1 MAINVD
7 MKINRL
13 PRARDK
19 EVKGD
24 ILKETC
30 YFFRLFIVKKGK
42 VTQYQSGRSNFTSRC
57 VIFAAVTTVLQY
69 YSTLIIH

>member
-13 PRARDK
+13 PHARDK

-30 YFFRLFIVKKGK
+30 YFFRLFIVKKAKLHRTK
-42 VTQYQSGRSNFTSRC
+42 VLYRTHFKVHHFRCSNDY
-57 VIFAAVTTVLQY
+57 FAV
-69 YSTLIIH
+69 

>member
-13 PRARDK
+13 PHARDK

-30 YFFRLFIVKKGK
+30 YFFRLFIVKKAK
-42 VTQYQSGRSNFTSRC
+42 LHRTRVEYLTSLRGAP
-57 VIFAAVTTVLQY
+57 FSLQ
-69 YSTLIIH
+69 